1 MFIKVQLI
9 SLAKKKKLRGCLKMS
24 GENYHMFKLFFLN
37 ECCKHNLLSITTH
50 SKKKY
55 LLSDNQINSTAY
67 E

>member
-1 MFIKVQLI
+1 ML
-9 SLAKKKKLRGCLKMS
+9 

-37 ECCKHNLLSITTH
+37 ECCKHNLLSIIIH
-50 SKKKY
+50 SKKKC